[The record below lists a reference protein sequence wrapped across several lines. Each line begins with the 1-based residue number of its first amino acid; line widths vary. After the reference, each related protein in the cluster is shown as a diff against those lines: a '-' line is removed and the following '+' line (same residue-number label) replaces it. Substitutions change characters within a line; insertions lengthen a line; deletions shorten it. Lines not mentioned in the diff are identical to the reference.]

1 MKVIGL
7 KQTSLDACVDEAQHE
22 NVVITRQGK
31 PVALVVGVA
40 GLDAEQVELGSSP
53 DFWKLIT
60 KRRRERTITRAQ
72 LEARIRKTSN
82 AKPGAAEQGVPP
94 GAVASKKRSRRRG

>member
-1 MKVIGL
+1 MKIIGL

-22 NVVITRQGK
+22 KVVITRNGK

-53 DFWKLIT
+53 DFWKFIT
-60 KRRRERTITRAQ
+60 KRRRERTISRAE
-72 LEARIRKTSN
+72 LEARIVKASK
-82 AKPGAAEQGVPP
+82 AKPTAAEQGVAP
-94 GAVASKKRSRRRG
+94 GAVARKKRSRGRV

>member
-7 KQTSLDACVDEAQHE
+7 KQTNLDDCVDEAQHE
-22 NVVITRQGK
+22 NVIVTRNGK

-60 KRRRERTITRAQ
+60 SRRGERTITRAQ
-72 LEARIRKTSN
+72 VEERIPLASK
-82 AKPGAAEQGVPP
+82 AKPRAAEQGVAPA
-94 GAVASKKRSRRRG
+94 AVARKKRSRRRG